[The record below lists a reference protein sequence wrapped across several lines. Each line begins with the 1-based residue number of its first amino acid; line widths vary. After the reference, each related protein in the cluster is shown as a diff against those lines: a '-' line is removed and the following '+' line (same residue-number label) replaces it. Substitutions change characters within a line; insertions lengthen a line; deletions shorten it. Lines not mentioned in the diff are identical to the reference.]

1 MLFNSVQFL
10 IFFPIVVLCYYMLP
24 AKVRYLWLLAA
35 SYFFYMCW
43 NASYALLMLFST
55 AVTYIGGLLLEKI
68 KDTHWD
74 VQRKEIC
81 KKCCVVGSF
90 VINLSVLF
98 WFKYFNFAVQNI
110 NLAMHAFQVEVN
122 LPKVDILLPVGI
134 SFYTFQALGYTMDVY
149 RDEIRAEK
157 NFFRYALFVSF
168 FPQLVA
174 GPIERSKNLLYQLRI
189 PAKFQ
194 AKKARWGLLTMAWGL
209 FLKLVIADNIAP
221 LVDSFYAEAE
231 EHTAMALLTVTILF
245 AFQIYCDFQGY
256 TQLAIGSAIVLG
268 IRINENFDTPYL
280 AGSVKDFWH
289 RWHISLTSWFTDYLY
304 IPLGGSRKGK
314 FRKQLNTMIV
324 FLCSGLWHG
333 AAWHYIV
340 WGGVNGLLSIAE
352 DLARPLYHKLVSV
365 LRIKEQCVMWKIF
378 RTAVTF
384 ILVDITWLFF
394 RADSLGQG
402 YGLLKRFVLEF
413 HPLWFFSEGFPNMFG
428 TTENFMIILF
438 SLFILFGIDF
448 LKYRGIDMRAVIFG
462 QQIVFRWLIYWVI
475 FLIILF
481 WGAYGTGYEQKQF
494 IYFQF

>member
-10 IFFPIVVLCYYMLP
+10 IFFPVVVLCYYMLP

-43 NASYALLMLFST
+43 NVRYALLMLFST
-55 AVTYIGGLLLEKI
+55 AVTYFSGLLLEKL
-68 KDTHWD
+68 KGAHWEAH
-74 VQRKEIC
+74 KIEIG
-81 KKCCVVGSF
+81 KKCCVAGSF
-90 VINLSVLF
+90 FLNLSVLF
-98 WFKYFNFAVQNI
+98 WFKYFNFAAQNI
-110 NLAMHAFQVEVN
+110 NLAMGAFHIEAN

-149 RDEIRAEK
+149 RDEIHAEK

-174 GPIERSKNLLYQLRI
+174 GPIERSKNLLGQLRT

-194 AKKARWGLLTMAWGL
+194 VEKAKWGLLTMAYGL

-221 LVDSFYAEAE
+221 LVDSFYENAE

-280 AGSVKDFWH
+280 AGSVKDFWR

-304 IPLGGSRKGK
+304 IPLGGSRKGM
-314 FRKQLNTMIV
+314 FRKQFNTMIV

-340 WGGVNGLLSIAE
+340 WGGLNGLLSIAE
-352 DLARPLYHKLVSV
+352 DLTKPLYHKMVSV
-365 LRIKEQCVMWKIF
+365 LRIKEQRIMWKAL
-378 RTAVTF
+378 RTVVTF
-384 ILVDITWLFF
+384 VLVDVTWLFF

-402 YGLLKRFVLEF
+402 YGILKRFVLEF
-413 HPLWFFSEGFPNMFG
+413 RPLWFFSEGFSGMFG
-428 TTENFMIILF
+428 TTGNFMIIMF
-438 SLFILFGIDF
+438 SLLILFAVDF
-448 LKYRGIDMRAVIFG
+448 LKYKGIDMREIIFR
-462 QQIVFRWLIYWVI
+462 QQIVFRWLIYWLI
-475 FLIILF
+475 FLVILF